1 MAGKVRFVG
10 RFGANGTRNMAL
22 YTQLRLN
29 NAVIARAEALLAQV
43 ERGPKAA
50 PKASPKARKRPGSGK

>member
-22 YTQLRLN
+22 YTRLRLA
-29 NAVIARAEALLAQV
+29 NAMIARAEALLAQG
-43 ERGPKAA
+43 EHG
-50 PKASPKARKRPGSGK
+50 PKASPKAGPKGRKPPGSGT